1 MTLSEPLLRWQRRGA
16 MLRVQDLDVFTVSEG
31 RGPTVLLLHGFPTSS
46 YDYAELLPAL
56 SASRRVVMVDLPGFG
71 LSSKPR
77 SYGYSLLAQTDVL
90 VEALRQL
97 GVREAHVVAHDMGTS
112 IACELLARRAESSLP
127 LTLRSLTLMNGS
139 VYQDMAHLTPSQRL
153 LRRPLLGPLFARLS
167 SRAAFKLQ
175 FRKLF
180 ANPDAVPQAELDRL
194 WELLTYGDGKLRLP
208 QVVGYMKERM
218 QRAERWHTPLRRLD
232 LPSLILW
239 GRQDPVAVFAI
250 AERLAREVPGSRLL
264 TLDELG
270 HYPQLEDPARIA
282 RELAAFVD
290 AVP

>member
-1 MTLSEPLLRWQRRGA
+1 
-16 MLRVQDLDVFTVSEG
+16 MLRVQDLDIFAVSEG

-77 SYGYSLLAQTDVL
+77 DYSYSLLAQTDVL

-97 GVREAHVVAHDMGTS
+97 EVREAHVVAHDMGTS

-153 LRRPLLGPLFARLS
+153 LRRPLLGPVFARLS
-167 SRAAFKLQ
+167 SRTAFRLQ

-180 ANPDAVPQAELDRL
+180 AHPDAVPDAELDRL
-194 WELLTYGDGKLRLP
+194 WELLAYDDGKLRLP

-232 LPSLILW
+232 LPALILW
-239 GRQDPVAVFAI
+239 GRRDPVAVFAI
-250 AERLAREVPGSRLL
+250 AERLAREIPGSRLL